1 MVENDAFGSRVLAL
15 STGTSSLFID
25 IVSQSG
31 ERETSE
37 RVDQYKRKG
46 EKRSLIHH
54 VTSKK
59 SGLFWY
65 IVE

>member
-1 MVENDAFGSRVLAL
+1 MLLVLVYWLYRQARQVSS
-15 STGTSSLFID
+15 STLL
-25 IVSQSG
+25 VKV

-59 SGLFWY
+59 SGLF
-65 IVE
+65 